1 MGTADF
7 ADFEQIKGVLPHA
20 GRRMEAWKFG
30 GLEGWRSPRGLGPSC
45 RLRRRSGRNPKTARV
60 GTAEWEPQ
68 ISQIWSRLRACY
80 RTQDCQC
87 VLEISVLTQSANP
100 STVNFQASS
109 SFILFWRRKVGRGS
123 TACERGWAT
132 PHTSNQPI
140 QLISQSAGAPSE
152 RLRLCGP
159 HFPRTALVKRVW
171 FGSLVLLVGG
181 DLYHIL

>member
-1 MGTADF
+1 MWGYH
-7 ADFEQIKGVLPHA
+7 KGAQRAQGLP
-20 GRRMEAWKFG
+20 
-30 GLEGWRSPRGLGPSC
+30 
-45 RLRRRSGRNPKTARV
+45 
-60 GTAEWEPQ
+60 EWEPQ
-68 ISQIWSRLRACY
+68 ISQILSRLRACY